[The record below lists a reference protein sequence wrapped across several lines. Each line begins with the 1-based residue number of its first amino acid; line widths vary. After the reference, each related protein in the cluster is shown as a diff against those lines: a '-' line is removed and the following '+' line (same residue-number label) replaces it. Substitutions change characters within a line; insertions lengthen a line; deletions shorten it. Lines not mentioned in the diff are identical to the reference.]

1 MLSMKPRRSAAL
13 ALAVLCAVV
22 LAAPVPA
29 RAINWGKGQRA
40 RVVLPQAAENDPNV
54 TAFRDSVVAGVD
66 KNPGKNANDA
76 NRDRRKPSADPLS
89 DNPDAGSGAPSSP
102 PPPPPPPV
110 VEPQETPKEQE
121 KQEKKEKW
129 SFFSKKTDLQK
140 KQDELESAKKDFD
153 RKKFKKALE
162 KSCQIVSDIRE
173 HGYDKV
179 GSDGKGKDAELYKEL
194 LNQALSLA
202 QKSGGRVDEPIVAAG
217 VTGKTLYFVF

>member
-76 NRDRRKPSADPLS
+76 DRDRRKPSADPPS
-89 DNPDAGSGAPSSP
+89 DNPDAGSGAPSFP
-102 PPPPPPPV
+102 PPPPPPKRPI
-110 VEPQETPKEQE
+110 
-121 KQEKKEKW
+121 
-129 SFFSKKTDLQK
+129 S
-140 KQDELESAKKDFD
+140 
-153 RKKFKKALE
+153 RKN
-162 KSCQIVSDIRE
+162 RT
-173 HGYDKV
+173 
-179 GSDGKGKDAELYKEL
+179 
-194 LNQALSLA
+194 SLRA
-202 QKSGGRVDEPIVAAG
+202 RR
-217 VTGKTLYFVF
+217 KTLTERSSRRRLKSPVRSFPTFANTVMTRSGPTVKAKTRSSIKNSSIRRCRSLRRAEDASTSRSSPPA